1 MVKSL
6 WLARA
11 LVLALFCGS
20 FAPYSFAV
28 DLGTG
33 QANRVETK
41 GDGTTPISGFGGSKG
56 RTGGQVDKSGFMK
69 PLQNV
74 VNAVTGPLGKAITVV
89 GLVAG
94 GAALIFGRNEMNEF
108 IKTIVNV
115 VVVGS
120 LLILAIPLIEF
131 MFGATVS
138 VEALQAITLT

>member
-28 DLGTG
+28 NLSDEG
-33 QANRVETK
+33 QTNRAETK
-41 GDGTTPISGFGGSKG
+41 GDGSAAGGFGGKG
-56 RTGGQVDKSGFMK
+56 LNSDAASFMG

-138 VEALQAITLT
+138 PEALQAMVSSP